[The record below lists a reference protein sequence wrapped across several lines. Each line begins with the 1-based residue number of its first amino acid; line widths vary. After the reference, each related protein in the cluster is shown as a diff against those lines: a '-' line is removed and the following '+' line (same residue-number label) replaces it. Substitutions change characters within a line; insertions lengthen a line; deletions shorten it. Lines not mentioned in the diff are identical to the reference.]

1 MRHNRSP
8 FLPKFLLYFA
18 SPASI
23 LYDAE
28 GQPYNS
34 ATGQYI
40 SPAIGSPSPSSLD
53 TGGDGGILSS
63 IGASAQGLSNIG
75 LQWFT
80 AVTKGVQTKLVTPQP
95 VQATPAAATA
105 NLANQAVAYLP
116 WIIFII
122 AAVFILKI
130 IFKK

>member
-1 MRHNRSP
+1 MILLGRW
-8 FLPKFLLYFA
+8 LYFA

-28 GQPYNS
+28 GMPYDS
-34 ATGQYI
+34 RTGQYV
-40 SPAIGSPSPSSLD
+40 SPSIGTPSPSSL
-53 TGGDGGILSS
+53 TSGGGGDGGIFAS

-95 VQATPAAATA
+95 IQATPAAATA
-105 NLANQAVAYLP
+105 NLANQLVSYLP
-116 WIIFII
+116 WILIIVAVVIVAKIF
-122 AAVFILKI
+122 
-130 IFKK
+130 FKK